1 MKYNEC
7 TLIQMIDHSLIE
19 RLMMVE
25 LKTTVSGLRYPQYL
39 RVTFQ
44 LYRGNESPQP
54 KGAEITAT
62 SSMTK
67 TVFYTNFKTK
77 LDWQLARAESLAG

>member
-1 MKYNEC
+1 
-7 TLIQMIDHSLIE
+7 MIDHSLIE
-19 RLMMVE
+19 GLMMLE
-25 LKTTVSGLRYPQYL
+25 LKTKVSGLRYPQNL

-44 LYRGNESPQP
+44 LYAGNENPQP
-54 KGAEITAT
+54 KGAEIMAT